1 MHKRSI
7 IFGMVLGLVFGL
19 FVVGIAFKIAA
30 PTMFFKEVSSPY
42 DFDKTV
48 TLISD
53 RINKQ
58 QGWHVTTIID
68 QQKEIIEYGG
78 EDVGNV
84 KIIKFCNGKLSGE
97 MLEDDVSKSMAVKMP
112 LSIAVYEKSDGRVT
126 IGLMNGYLMAR
137 LYSGSREGDLMERVV
152 SDMESILGFTHFR
165 YTIF

>member
-1 MHKRSI
+1 
-7 IFGMVLGLVFGL
+7 MVLGLVFGL
-19 FVVGIAFKIAA
+19 FIVGIAFKIAA

-48 TLISD
+48 SLISD

-58 QGWHVTTIID
+58 KGWHVTTVIN
-68 QQKEIIEYGG
+68 QRQEVLEHGG

-84 KIIKFCNGKLSGE
+84 KIIKFCNGRLSGE
-97 MLEDDVSKSMAVKMP
+97 MLGEDASKSMAVKMP
-112 LSIAVYEKSDGRVT
+112 LSIAVYEKNDGRIT

-152 SDMESILGFTHFR
+152 SDMESILGFVHFR